1 MILERLDRPFC
12 RVYAVVVR
20 FDQQEL
26 ALLRGEELF
35 DLLACLIIHDVYFHR
50 ESFALEELKLL
61 FVSFKYRRIF
71 HVRYW
76 QTQYRIRLIMIYD
89 EEANV
94 ASERH
99 EWEGSRQVAI
109 HDSCLLV
116 GERGETEYVACGG
129 GVIVFDDVGTS
140 RRGSAPLA

>member
-1 MILERLDRPFC
+1 MILESLYRTFSHID
-12 RVYAVVVR
+12 AVVVR
-20 FDQQEL
+20 LDEQEF

-35 DLLACLIIHDVYFHR
+35 YLLAGLVVHDVYFYR
-50 ESFALEELKLL
+50 ETFAFEELKLL
-61 FVSFKYRRIF
+61 FVGGKNRCVF
-71 HVRYW
+71 HVRD
-76 QTQYRIRLIMIYD
+76 REAKDGIRFVMADD
-89 EEANV
+89 EEAYV
-94 ASERH
+94 AGERH